1 MRFRIENVEYK
12 KMVMDREYW
21 MSILILISVCLH

>member
-12 KMVMDREYW
+12 KMVMGREYW
-21 MSILILISVCLH
+21 MLILMLLSACLH